1 MHLLLL
7 FFFFFSRAFSL
18 PIHRAGNSLGTL
30 GLFFAAAE
38 SLGGYLNDGEVVPP
52 ELCTLAAGVT
62 TGALYRS
69 VRGPRQAAAAGAL
82 GLLGAG
88 ILVVARKTISSGL

>member
-1 MHLLLL
+1 M
-7 FFFFFSRAFSL
+7 
-18 PIHRAGNSLGTL
+18 GTL

-52 ELCTLAAGVT
+52 ELCTLAAGAT